1 MFSAAP
7 ASCVAGPL
15 RVRYADQVSLP
26 TRRDIERLP
35 KVRFVAL
42 LCQHGHTLRD
52 QEPVGFKNL
61 AWHCRVP
68 IWHNKVEEDLQNF
81 RNEAVMAFKF
91 SGKATLSLFQS
102 HSQCDIA
109 GFSESQNPSSNTYIM
124 YLYILPGRISCEFWE
139 LYYLSMCSWRH
150 SLFVVSFP
158 LSFWGGIWLWFS
170 SQPILSDAV
179 TLKWLHRHR
188 ERGS

>member
-61 AWHCRVP
+61 A
-68 IWHNKVEEDLQNF
+68 
-81 RNEAVMAFKF
+81 
-91 SGKATLSLFQS
+91 
-102 HSQCDIA
+102 
-109 GFSESQNPSSNTYIM
+109 
-124 YLYILPGRISCEFWE
+124 
-139 LYYLSMCSWRH
+139 
-150 SLFVVSFP
+150 
-158 LSFWGGIWLWFS
+158 
-170 SQPILSDAV
+170 
-179 TLKWLHRHR
+179 
-188 ERGS
+188 